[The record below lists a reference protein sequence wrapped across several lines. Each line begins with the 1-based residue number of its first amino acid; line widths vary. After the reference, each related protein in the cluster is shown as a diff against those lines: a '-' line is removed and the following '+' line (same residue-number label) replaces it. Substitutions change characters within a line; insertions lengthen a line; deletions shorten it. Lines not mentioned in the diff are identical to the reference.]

1 MFYGLWNWVDRDSIL
16 ILGWMYPLNV
26 MQTCIVTMNM
36 KNKKNFE
43 FCLLCLLIYMLN
55 LDLLNRLNWGLT
67 GLQEAL
73 QLYWADELLPIV
85 RPAGNDAQQLLGYD
99 NAQRVRQVG
108 FINSSDEEW
117 ASWLQTGKRNSFS
130 LLVIKVFKYFMKYCF
145 TICVWLWKHIPEGT
159 TYTSR
164 VRPGSF
170 GYL

>member
-1 MFYGLWNWVDRDSIL
+1 
-16 ILGWMYPLNV
+16 
-26 MQTCIVTMNM
+26 MNM

-108 FINSSDEEW
+108 FINSSDEE
-117 ASWLQTGKRNSFS
+117 
-130 LLVIKVFKYFMKYCF
+130 
-145 TICVWLWKHIPEGT
+145 
-159 TYTSR
+159 
-164 VRPGSF
+164 
-170 GYL
+170 